1 MWFRIAL
8 LSFFLIVFL
17 VVKVAARGRRRI
29 HDVGLQQGSDVSL
42 QDISSGSGEPAQTP
56 GEVGALAAG
65 GSSEAGAGETAGSG
79 ETDA

>member
-1 MWFRIAL
+1 MWFWIAL

-42 QDISSGSGEPAQTP
+42 QGISTGSGEPAD
-56 GEVGALAAG
+56 
-65 GSSEAGAGETAGSG
+65 AGEGRGSG
-79 ETDA
+79 GGGFFGGWSGGDGGDWGD